1 MSGMTRR
8 VIGTTIFFTAIS
20 LIALVVVG
28 LWGIQDKGLV
38 SWWDDGAGDLMAC
51 GANNILFSEWPV
63 KQDKLVSITP
73 LGSMEPEKGAVFP
86 IDRLL
91 WQTKDSEAVVGDSR
105 SARVQVLAPGNGWL
119 VKVAEIEYWLAD
131 KMVDRDYAVYL
142 APCQEVEARFYHLQD
157 LEPRVMEAAQINYQD
172 QSSYPAGGLTVRMRE
187 AKVKLKLQRGEVF
200 GWAGGALD
208 RRQAFDWGMVDE
220 RRKPLVFAHASM
232 GDSKLV
238 YTVCPLDYYPTMR
251 QKELRAFLGDGKK
264 TRADEPICGRI
275 DQDIVGSLQGRWR
288 AEKMEQTT
296 AEDQHV
302 ALVHDHLE
310 PQRAVI
316 SMGTSLRKSG
326 LKAGLYYFK
335 LKETGYVNRDFGTVT
350 EQGRIFC
357 YQGLQDKQGQA
368 IQRIVLVELVDDKSI
383 KMEARPGFSCASNN
397 YTFSDRMTVFE
408 R

>member
-1 MSGMTRR
+1 MKKKE
-8 VIGTTIFFTAIS
+8 IGRAFLWGVIS
-20 LIALVVVG
+20 LIG
-28 LWGIQDKGLV
+28 LMLLGWWGLSLYEQRNWF
-38 SWWDDGAGDLMAC
+38 SWLDNGAGDLMVC
-51 GANNILFSEWPV
+51 GASNILFSEWPV
-63 KQDKLVSITP
+63 KQDKLASITP

-91 WQTKDSEAVVGDSR
+91 WQTKDSGAAGGDSQ

-119 VKVAEIEYWLAD
+119 VKVAEIEYWSAD

-142 APCQEVEARFYHLQD
+142 APCQEVEARFYHLQA
-157 LEPRVMEAAQINYQD
+157 LEPKVMVAAEMNYQD
-172 QSSYPAGGLTVRMRE
+172 QSSYQTGGLTVRVRE
-187 AKVKLKLQRGEVF
+187 AKVKLKLQSGEVI
-200 GWAGGALD
+200 GWAGGASD

-220 RRKPLVFAHASM
+220 RRKPLVFAHASI
-232 GDSKLV
+232 GDSKQV
-238 YTVCPLDYYPTMR
+238 YTVCPLDYYPVMR
-251 QKELRAFLGDGKK
+251 QKELRAFLGDGEK

-288 AEKMEQTT
+288 AERMEQTT

-302 ALVHDHLE
+302 ALVHDELE

-335 LKETGYVNRDFGTVT
+335 RKETGYVNRDFGTVT
-350 EQGRIFC
+350 EQGRVFC

-383 KMEARPGFSCASNN
+383 KMEARPGLSCASNN

>member
-1 MSGMTRR
+1 MTRR
-8 VIGTTIFFTAIS
+8 VIATTIIFTAIS
-20 LIALVVVG
+20 IIALAAVG
-28 LWGIQDKGLV
+28 LWGIRGV
-38 SWWDDGAGDLMAC
+38 GFGSWLDDGPGDLTAC
-51 GANNILFSEWPV
+51 GANNLLFSEWPV
-63 KQDKLVSITP
+63 EEDKLTSITP

-91 WQTKDSEAVVGDSR
+91 WHTKDSGAAGGDR
-105 SARVQVLAPGNGWL
+105 QSARVQVLAPGNGWL
-119 VKVAEIEYWLAD
+119 VKVAEMEYWSGD
-131 KMVDRDYAVYL
+131 KMVDRDYTVYI
-142 APCQEVEARFYHLQD
+142 APCQEVEARFYHLQA

-172 QSSYPAGGLTVRMRE
+172 QASYLTGGLTVRVRE
-187 AKVKLKLQRGEVF
+187 AKVKLKLQSGEVL
-200 GWAGGALD
+200 GWAGGAAE
-208 RRQAFDWGMVDE
+208 RRQAFDWGMVDG
-220 RRKPLVFAHASM
+220 RRKPLAFAHASI
-232 GDSKLV
+232 GDSKLG
-238 YTVCPLDYYPTMR
+238 YTVCPLDYYPATR
-251 QKELRAFLGDGKK
+251 QKELRAFLGDGEK
-264 TRADEPICGRI
+264 TRWDEPICGRI

-288 AEKMEQTT
+288 AEKMGQIM

-302 ALVHDHLE
+302 ALVHDELE

-335 LKETGYVNRDFGTVT
+335 QKETGYVNRDFGTVT
-350 EQGRIFC
+350 EQGKVFC